1 METRRPS
8 GTDSDADAGSV
19 FHSYSAVAL
28 RGLLAQKHIS
38 ALELTDAYLARI
50 DQVNPSINAIV
61 TLVPDHA
68 RQIARRID
76 QQIARGQDPGLLAG
90 LPVAHKDLA
99 ETQGIRTTF
108 GSRLFA
114 DHIPKHNALIVQRML
129 NAGAVTLGKTNTPEF
144 GAGSQTFN
152 EVFGTSL
159 NPYDLTKTPGGSS
172 GGAAAAL
179 AARLVA
185 LADGSDMGGSLRNPA
200 SFCNV
205 VGFRPSPGRVP
216 TYPSDMAWFN
226 VPVVGPMARTVEDCA
241 LFMAAIAGPDSRVPI
256 ALNAPGTDFLEPL
269 KRDFTGA
276 RIGFSADFA
285 GQIPIAREVSA
296 AINNSASVFESLGC
310 RLEEACPDF
319 TDADRIFKTLR
330 AWSMAAAHG
339 PRLKQHRDLYKDTLI
354 WNIEQGL
361 ALTGADIATAE
372 HMRTRL
378 FQRLST
384 LMSAVDFLVLPVCQ
398 VTPFSATIEYPTEI
412 EGVPMETYIDWMK
425 SCYYLSSIGLPCISV
440 PCGFTPQ
447 GLPVGVQIV
456 GRPQADFS
464 VLQLAYAF
472 QQATLHWQTL
482 PKLA

>member
-1 METRRPS
+1 MINPFAPTM
-8 GTDSDADAGSV
+8 DSDAGSALY
-19 FHSYSAVAL
+19 SYSAVTL
-28 RGLLAQKHIS
+28 RHLLATKQIS
-38 ALELTDAYLARI
+38 AVELLDVYLTRI
-50 DQVNPSINAIV
+50 DQLNPRINAIV

-68 RQIARRID
+68 RQLALKVD
-76 QQIARGQDPGLLAG
+76 QKIARGEDPGLLAG

-99 ETQGIRTTF
+99 ETHGIRTTF

-114 DHIPKHNALIVQRML
+114 EHIPQRNALFVQRML

-152 EVFGTSL
+152 AVFGTTL

-216 TYPSDMAWFN
+216 TYPSDMGWFN

-241 LFMAAIAGPDSRVPI
+241 LLLAAIAGPDPRVPI
-256 ALNAPGTDFLEPL
+256 ALNAPGTDFLAPL
-269 KRDFTGA
+269 SRDFKGV
-276 RIGFSADFA
+276 RIGFSTDFS
-285 GQIPIAREVSA
+285 GQLPVSA
-296 AINNSASVFESLGC
+296 TVRQVISDSAGVFESLGC
-310 RLEEACPDF
+310 SLNEACPDF
-319 TDADRIFKTLR
+319 TDADLVFKTLR

-339 PRLKQHRDLYKDTLI
+339 ARLGQHRDLYKNSLI
-354 WNIEQGL
+354 WNIEQGIGL
-361 ALTGADIATAE
+361 SGADIATAE
-372 HMRTRL
+372 QMRTRL
-378 FQRLST
+378 FQRV
-384 LMSAVDFLVLPVCQ
+384 SAYMEDVEFLVLPVCQ
-398 VTPFSATIEYPTEI
+398 VTPFNASLEYPTEI
-412 EGVPMETYIDWMK
+412 EGVVMETYIDWMK

-456 GRPQADFS
+456 GRHQADLS
-464 VLQLAYAF
+464 VLQLAYSF
-472 QQATLHWQTL
+472 QQATHHWRTL
-482 PKLA
+482 PALD